1 MRAIWNG
8 ERKRTPSAMAPRHD
22 GVDVADNDPSSLKGT
37 TMRLSSVGVLLFAVA
52 LAATGQLV
60 LKYGMTLAQHQAH
73 QSGRSLVVVAATS
86 PWIIGGLAIFGFS
99 AVAWLFTLSRV
110 PLSLA
115 YPFNALGY
123 IGILTASVLF
133 LHERANGWTWL
144 GTLLVAAGLVLV
156 VTTAPG
162 SS

>member
-1 MRAIWNG
+1 MNL
-8 ERKRTPSAMAPRHD
+8 
-22 GVDVADNDPSSLKGT
+22 SSLA
-37 TMRLSSVGVLLFAVA
+37 VLLFAVA
-52 LAATGQLV
+52 LAAVGQLV
-60 LKYGMTLAQHQAH
+60 LKHGMTLAQQHAH
-73 QSGRSLVVVAATS
+73 LSGRSLALVAATS
-86 PWIIGGLAIFGFS
+86 PWILGGLSIFGCS
-99 AVAWLFTLSRV
+99 AVAWLFVLSRV

-133 LHERANGWTWL
+133 LHERANAWTWL

-156 VTTAPG
+156 VTTSPG

>member
-1 MRAIWNG
+1 
-8 ERKRTPSAMAPRHD
+8 MAPQHEF
-22 GVDVADNDPSSLKGT
+22 VDVAADDASSQKGS
-37 TMRLSSVGVLLFAVA
+37 TMSLSSVGALLFAVA
-52 LAATGQLV
+52 LAAVGQLV
-60 LKYGMTLAQHQAH
+60 LKYGMTLAQEHARH
-73 QSGRSLVVVAATS
+73 SGRSLVVVAATS
-86 PWIIGGLAIFGFS
+86 PWILGGLAIFGCS

-133 LHERANGWTWL
+133 LHERANAWTWM

-156 VTTAPG
+156 VTMAPG

>member
-1 MRAIWNG
+1 MQTIWNG

-22 GVDVADNDPSSLKGT
+22 DADVPAAQASSRTGS
-37 TMRLSSVGVLLFAVA
+37 TMSLSSVGVLLFAVA
-52 LAATGQLV
+52 LAAVGQLV
-60 LKYGMTLAQHQAH
+60 LKYGMTLAQESAH
-73 QSGRSLVVVAATS
+73 HSGRSLTVVAATS
-86 PWIIGGLAIFGFS
+86 PWIIGGLAIFGCS
-99 AVAWLFTLSRV
+99 AVAWLLTLSRV

-133 LHERANGWTWL
+133 LHERANAWTWL

-162 SS
+162 